1 MELRDDETD
10 DRPLYSRR
18 RRAAMRTV
26 VIVAIGAMLLPLL
39 ANLFTVNIATANDAC
54 ARAVTYAVP
63 DAASSSAR
71 FELFGAGGVGWQ
83 CYSVG
88 GFGGDRYV
96 AFLGLIPGEVDIPH
110 GVNS

>member
-18 RRAAMRTV
+18 RSTALRTIVVLALAAMV
-26 VIVAIGAMLLPLL
+26 LPVL

-54 ARAVTYAVP
+54 ARAVAYAAPGAV
-63 DAASSSAR
+63 SSSAR
-71 FELFGAGGVGWQ
+71 FELFGPGGIGWE

-88 GFGGDRYV
+88 GFGGEQYI
-96 AFLGLIPGEVDIPH
+96 APLGLIPGEVVIPR
-110 GVNS
+110 GVNT